1 MTEKEE
7 ATVRP
12 LSALPPLRAVATG
25 SQKRRGGIR
34 WDEANLEANEGI
46 KRDLNPQKILE
57 PKTPYL
63 SPMETDDELDMD
75 GAGMSPLKLDDE
87 GPSAN
92 GSTAG
97 GHGWEDGV
105 RRLPAGLGPAPSCSS
120 NWSDSDRSV
129 GRSPRVAGRSPRF
142 SVDDPWDVARDGD
155 VESADPERQEKR
167 RRFREARRQHYKMR
181 ASLKQGAEEPEGAD
195 EDEEGPL
202 APAPSA
208 VDGLEATG
216 TD

>member
-1 MTEKEE
+1 
-7 ATVRP
+7 
-12 LSALPPLRAVATG
+12 
-25 SQKRRGGIR
+25 
-34 WDEANLEANEGI
+34 
-46 KRDLNPQKILE
+46 
-57 PKTPYL
+57 
-63 SPMETDDELDMD
+63 
-75 GAGMSPLKLDDE
+75 MSPLKLDDE

-181 ASLKQGAEEPEGAD
+181 ASLKQ
-195 EDEEGPL
+195 
-202 APAPSA
+202 
-208 VDGLEATG
+208 
-216 TD
+216 